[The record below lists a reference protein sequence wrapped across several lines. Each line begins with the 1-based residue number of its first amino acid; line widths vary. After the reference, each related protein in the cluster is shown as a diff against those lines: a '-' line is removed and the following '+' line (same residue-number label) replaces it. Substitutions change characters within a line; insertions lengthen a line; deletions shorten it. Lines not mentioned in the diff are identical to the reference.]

1 MGTYPKETNNM
12 EQFQIETAQ
21 NISINQNTAHLGER
35 MLAYIIDSFIIGVYI
50 ILMVLLLLSMNI
62 EMDDMWA
69 LYLVLNLPAFLYY
82 VLLETFMDGKTIGK
96 SLLHIRVVKLD
107 GSKPNFSS
115 YFVRWVLRIID
126 VALSSGGIAV
136 LTILLRG
143 KGQRVGDIAAGTT
156 VISEKKRV
164 TVKDTLLR
172 DLPEAYVPK
181 FPQVTIF
188 KDREM
193 QTIKDLYMAAK
204 RNGDHNVIISL
215 SDRIKKVTGINTEL
229 KANDFVDIVIND
241 YSFYTQQL

>member
-1 MGTYPKETNNM
+1 M

-35 MLAYIIDSFIIGVYI
+35 MLAYIIDSFIIGVYA
-50 ILMVLLLLSMNI
+50 ILVILLLVTMNI
-62 EMDDMWA
+62 EFSEMWA

-82 VLLETFMDGKTIGK
+82 VLLETFMDGKTVGK
-96 SLLHIRVVKLD
+96 SLVNIRVVKLD

-115 YFVRWVLRIID
+115 YFVRWILRIID
-126 VALSSGGIAV
+126 VALSSGGVAV

-164 TVKDTLLR
+164 SVKDTLLR
-172 DLPEAYVPK
+172 DLPQEYVPK

-188 KDREM
+188 KDLEM
-193 QTIKDLYMAAK
+193 QTIKELFTSAK
-204 RNGDHNVIISL
+204 QNGEHNVILSL
-215 SDRIKKVTGINTEL
+215 SERIKKVTGITTEL
-229 KANDFVDIVIND
+229 KPVDLVDTVIND
-241 YSFYTQQL
+241 YSYYTQQL